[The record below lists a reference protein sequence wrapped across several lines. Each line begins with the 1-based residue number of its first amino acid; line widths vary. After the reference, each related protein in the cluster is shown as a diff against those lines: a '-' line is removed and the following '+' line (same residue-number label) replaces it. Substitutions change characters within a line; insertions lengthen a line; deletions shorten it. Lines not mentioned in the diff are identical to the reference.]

1 MVAVPTLQFENISK
15 VLTIS
20 CLSIKFHPRVTLFII
35 GFLLPSS
42 IPCPG
47 PGIFEGISRK
57 CTLQC
62 GKSFTFT
69 QISGDVFRTR
79 VRTREN
85 SKYPAIE
92 MGLRLRGGGTRFTFS
107 VQLLMLGNVNLKCFL
122 QVATFFI
129 GSLKLDI
136 KMMYLE
142 HQARSLQLTL
152 PAFVF
157 TFTQFIS
164 ISSIL

>member
-1 MVAVPTLQFENISK
+1 
-15 VLTIS
+15 
-20 CLSIKFHPRVTLFII
+20 
-35 GFLLPSS
+35 
-42 IPCPG
+42 
-47 PGIFEGISRK
+47 
-57 CTLQC
+57 
-62 GKSFTFT
+62 
-69 QISGDVFRTR
+69 
-79 VRTREN
+79 
-85 SKYPAIE
+85 

-157 TFTQFIS
+157 TFTQFTS